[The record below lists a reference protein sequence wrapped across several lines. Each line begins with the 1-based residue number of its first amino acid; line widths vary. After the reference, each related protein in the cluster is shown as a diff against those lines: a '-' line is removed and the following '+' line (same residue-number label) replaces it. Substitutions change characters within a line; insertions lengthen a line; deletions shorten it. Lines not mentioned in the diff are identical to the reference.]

1 MCDYVYKSAQNLYC
15 TKIILLESRFVM
27 GNRKKLKNG
36 IILILPAF
44 LFILAFMIYPMFNVL
59 RLSFFEYSPL
69 RSREVSFIGFEN
81 YSWLV
86 GSEIV
91 SHSLY
96 VTILF
101 TVISVAIEMVAGLL
115 IATLLAK
122 FTIEVRSK
130 VGKTLNKV
138 FVGILILPFAAPA
151 VAAAVAWKMLLHP
164 QFGPVNDIL
173 GIEVAWFTNYPLMS
187 VIFADAW
194 KMTPIMLFLFYAAIM
209 SIDPEQFE
217 AAKVDGVNNWQEFRY
232 LTLPSILPVLT
243 IATAFRAVDAFTKI
257 FDIVYMTTGGGP
269 GNATEVFPLLI
280 WKTAFS
286 HLHFGKASAL
296 AVVAILISILLGAIL
311 VIRKRSN

>member
-1 MCDYVYKSAQNLYC
+1 MSNYKKWK
-15 TKIILLESRFVM
+15 T
-27 GNRKKLKNG
+27 G

-44 LFILAFMIYPMFNVL
+44 LFISAFMIYPMFNVL
-59 RLSFFEYSPL
+59 YLSFHEYSPL
-69 RSREVSFIGFEN
+69 RSAKVSYIGLEN
-81 YSWLV
+81 YSWLA
-86 GSEIV
+86 GSDLI

-101 TVISVAIEMVAGLL
+101 TAISVVIELVAGLL

-138 FVGILILPFAAPA
+138 FVGIFILPFAAPA
-151 VAAAVAWKMLLHP
+151 VVAAVAWKMLLHP

-173 GIEVAWFTNYPLMS
+173 KIEVVWFTKYPLMS
-187 VIFADAW
+187 VILADAW

-209 SIDPEQFE
+209 SIDPAQFE
-217 AAKVDGVNNWQEFRY
+217 SAKVDGVNSWQEFRY
-232 LTLPSILPVLT
+232 LTLPSILPVLVV
-243 IATAFRAVDAFTKI
+243 ATAFRAVDAFTKI

-286 HLHFGKASAL
+286 YLHFGKASAL
-296 AVVAILISILLGAIL
+296 AVVAILISAFLGAIL
-311 VIRKRSN
+311 VIRRRST